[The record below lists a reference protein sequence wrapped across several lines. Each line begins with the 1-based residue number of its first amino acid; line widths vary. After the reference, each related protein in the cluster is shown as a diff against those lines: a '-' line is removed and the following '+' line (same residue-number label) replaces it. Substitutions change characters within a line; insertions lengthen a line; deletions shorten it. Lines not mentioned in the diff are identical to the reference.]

1 MKRDME
7 VIRNLLL
14 WMEEQDEGLFLYG
27 MLPAFPTPSSTVE
40 HVQMLVSAGYLTQ
53 THQNAF
59 RITWEGHEFLDKVR
73 DDEIWRKTKEGAS
86 SLGSWSVKILGEL
99 ASGYIRAKAVELG
112 LPLG

>member
-14 WMEEQDEGLFLYG
+14 WMEEQDEGLFIYQ
-27 MLPAFPTPSSTVE
+27 MLPPMPDYESSME
-40 HVQMLVSAGYLTQ
+40 HVQMLISAGYVDQ
-53 THQNAF
+53 TAQKSF
-59 RITWEGHEFLDKVR
+59 RISWEGHEFLDKVR

-99 ASGYIRAKAVELG
+99 ASGYIRAKAAELG
-112 LPLG
+112 LPLA